1 MDITPAAVRA
11 LRVDLHREFRNAFDA
26 TPVIYPQLATTIP
39 SNSAANTYT
48 WALNNPVMREWLG
61 SRVVQNLGA
70 FVYQVP
76 NKDWEMTIGV
86 RRNDIED
93 DNLAFYANDAR
104 AYGESARLHPDQ
116 LLFDLLRNGHL
127 QTCFDGQYFFDTDH
141 PVNGVDTSAGVY
153 SNYFTG
159 RALTPAN
166 YEFVRA
172 ATVALRGPNGRSMG
186 LTMDTIIVP
195 PALYV
200 TARRIVEMQVDATG
214 AGNPNAGTARVLM
227 IPELAGDD
235 TSWYLM
241 TSARQLKPFIFQ
253 TRRPLTFVTKN
264 AITDEV
270 VLQENEVRFYA
281 DARYNMAYS
290 LPFLAA
296 KATA

>member
-1 MDITPAAVRA
+1 MDLTPAAVRA
-11 LRVDLHREFRNAFDA
+11 LRVDLHREFRGAFD
-26 TPVIYPQLATTIP
+26 TTQVIYPELATTIP
-39 SNSAANTYT
+39 SNSARNDYT
-48 WALNNPVMREWLG
+48 WATNSPVMREWLG
-61 SRVVQNLGA
+61 SRVVQNLGS
-70 FVYQVP
+70 FVYSVP

-93 DNLAFYANDAR
+93 DNLAFYATDAR

-116 LLFDLLRNGHL
+116 LLFDLLKNG
-127 QTCFDGQYFFDTDH
+127 QAQPCFDGQYFFDTDH
-141 PVNGVDTSAGVY
+141 PVNGSDTAAGVY

-159 RALTPAN
+159 RPLTAAN
-166 YEFVRA
+166 YEFVRSQ
-172 ATVALRGPNGRSMG
+172 TVALKGANGRSMG
-186 LTMDTIIVP
+186 LTMDTLVVG

-200 TARRIVEMQVDATG
+200 QARRIVEIQVDAAG

-227 IPELAGDD
+227 IPELEGND
-235 TSWYLM
+235 WYML
-241 TSARQLKPFIFQ
+241 TTRRAIKPFIFQ

-270 VLQENEVRFYA
+270 VLIENEVRFYA

-290 LPFLAA
+290 LPFLAV